1 MRGTLELVDSRKGSN
16 ARALVVPE
24 SGDLGHLF
32 EPAEGQV
39 SNP

>member
-1 MRGTLELVDSRKGSN
+1 MWGALELEGSREGSN
-16 ARALVVPE
+16 ARALFVPD

-32 EPAEGQV
+32 EAFEGQV